1 MGTPFTRVNDKGNDK
16 GNDNTDINKL
26 IVKQDISKIS
36 SKSTRKLNVL
46 IYKLEDTISELNEAT
61 IAETH
66 MHDDEI
72 EYNQMFIELLKHEI
86 NRIFEKI
93 CKLFDNPIKNKHTII
108 CIFETLKTR
117 DLQYG
122 PMKVK
127 LYDMERSEEKTS
139 HIQHF
144 DRFVDGYYRFMN
156 EVVIPRKREYIASII
171 NTLQTETILV
181 DDNICDILSF
191 LKKPDMITKH
201 SVDTMVYQL

>member
-1 MGTPFTRVNDKGNDK
+1 MVTPFTRVNDKGNDK

>member
-1 MGTPFTRVNDKGNDK
+1 MGTPLTRLNGK
-16 GNDNTDINKL
+16 TEITKL
-26 IVKQDISKIS
+26 IVNQDISKIS
-36 SKSTRKLNVL
+36 TKSTRKINVL
-46 IYKLEDTISELNEAT
+46 IHKLEDTISELNEAT

-86 NRIFEKI
+86 NRIFETI
-93 CKLFDNPIKNKHTII
+93 CKLFNNPMKNKHTIL
-108 CIFETLKTR
+108 CIFEILKTR

-127 LYDMERSEEKTS
+127 LYDTECSEEKSS

-144 DRFVDGYYRFMN
+144 DRFVDGYYKFMN
-156 EVVIPRKREYIASII
+156 EFVIPRKRDYIASII
-171 NTLQTETILV
+171 NILQTETILV

-191 LKKPDMITKH
+191 LNKHDMITKH
-201 SVDTMVYQL
+201 SIDTMVYQF

>member
-1 MGTPFTRVNDKGNDK
+1 MVTPFTRVNDKGNDK

-36 SKSTRKLNVL
+36 TKSTRKINVL

>member
-1 MGTPFTRVNDKGNDK
+1 MGTPFTRVNGK
-16 GNDNTDINKL
+16 GNDNVDITKL

-36 SKSTRKLNVL
+36 TKSTTKINLL

-86 NRIFEKI
+86 NRIFETM
-93 CKLFDNPIKNKHTII
+93 CKLFKNPIKNKHTIL
-108 CIFETLKTR
+108 CVFEILKTR

-127 LYDMERSEEKTS
+127 LYDRECSEEKSS

-156 EVVIPRKREYIASII
+156 EVVIPRKLEYIASII
-171 NTLQTETILV
+171 DTLQTETILV
-181 DDNICDILSF
+181 DDNICEILSF
-191 LKKPDMITKH
+191 LNKHDMITRH
-201 SVDTMVYQL
+201 SVDTMVYQF

>member
-1 MGTPFTRVNDKGNDK
+1 MVTPFTRVNDK

-36 SKSTRKLNVL
+36 TKSTRKINVL

-201 SVDTMVYQL
+201 SVDTMVYKF

>member
-1 MGTPFTRVNDKGNDK
+1 MGTPFTRLNGK
-16 GNDNTDINKL
+16 GNDNTDITKL
-26 IVKQDISKIS
+26 IVNQDISKIS
-36 SKSTRKLNVL
+36 TKSTRKINVL
-46 IYKLEDTISELNEAT
+46 IHKLEDTISELNEAT

-86 NRIFEKI
+86 NRIFETI
-93 CKLFDNPIKNKHTII
+93 CKLFNNPIKNKHAIL
-108 CIFETLKTR
+108 CIFEILKTR
-117 DLQYG
+117 DLQYE

-127 LYDMERSEEKTS
+127 LYDTECNEEKSS

-171 NTLQTETILV
+171 NILQTETNLV

-191 LKKPDMITKH
+191 LNKHEMITRH
-201 SVDTMVYQL
+201 SVDTMVYQF

>member
-1 MGTPFTRVNDKGNDK
+1 MVTPFTRVNDKGNDK

-201 SVDTMVYQL
+201 SVDTMVYQF

>member
-1 MGTPFTRVNDKGNDK
+1 MVTPFTRVNDKGNDK

-86 NRIFEKI
+86 NRIFETI

-201 SVDTMVYQL
+201 SVDTMVYQF

>member
-1 MGTPFTRVNDKGNDK
+1 MVTPFTRVNDK

-139 HIQHF
+139 HIKHF

>member
-1 MGTPFTRVNDKGNDK
+1 MVTPFTRVNDK

-86 NRIFEKI
+86 NRIFEKM

>member
-1 MGTPFTRVNDKGNDK
+1 
-16 GNDNTDINKL
+16 
-26 IVKQDISKIS
+26 
-36 SKSTRKLNVL
+36 
-46 IYKLEDTISELNEAT
+46 
-61 IAETH
+61 
-66 MHDDEI
+66 
-72 EYNQMFIELLKHEI
+72 
-86 NRIFEKI
+86 
-93 CKLFDNPIKNKHTII
+93 
-108 CIFETLKTR
+108 
-117 DLQYG
+117 
-122 PMKVK
+122 MKVK

-201 SVDTMVYQL
+201 SVDTMVYQF

>member
-1 MGTPFTRVNDKGNDK
+1 MVTPFTRVNDK

-36 SKSTRKLNVL
+36 TKSTRKINVL

>member
-1 MGTPFTRVNDKGNDK
+1 MGTPFTRVNGNI
-16 GNDNTDINKL
+16 DINKL
-26 IVKQDISKIS
+26 IVNQDISKIS
-36 SKSTRKLNVL
+36 TKSTRKINVL
-46 IYKLEDTISELNEAT
+46 IHKLEDTISELNEAT

-72 EYNQMFIELLKHEI
+72 EYNQMFIELLKHEV
-86 NRIFEKI
+86 NRIFETM
-93 CKLFDNPIKNKHTII
+93 CKLFNNPIKNKHTILCDI
-108 CIFETLKTR
+108 EILKTR
-117 DLQYG
+117 NLQYG

-127 LYDMERSEEKTS
+127 LYDMECNEEKSS

-191 LKKPDMITKH
+191 LNKHNMITKH
-201 SVDTMVYQL
+201 SIDTMVYQF

>member
-1 MGTPFTRVNDKGNDK
+1 M
-16 GNDNTDINKL
+16 L
-26 IVKQDISKIS
+26 IH
-36 SKSTRKLNVL
+36 
-46 IYKLEDTISELNEAT
+46 KLEDTISELNEAT

-86 NRIFEKI
+86 NRIFETI
-93 CKLFDNPIKNKHTII
+93 CKLFNNPIKNKHTIL
-108 CIFETLKTR
+108 CIFEILKTR

-122 PMKVK
+122 PMKLK
-127 LYDMERSEEKTS
+127 LYDTECSEEKSS

-156 EVVIPRKREYIASII
+156 EVVIPRKREYIASVI
-171 NTLQTETILV
+171 NILQTETILV

-191 LKKPDMITKH
+191 LNKHDMITRH
-201 SVDTMVYQL
+201 SVDTMVYQF

>member
-1 MGTPFTRVNDKGNDK
+1 MGTPFTTLNGK
-16 GNDNTDINKL
+16 TDITKL
-26 IVKQDISKIS
+26 IVNQDISKIS
-36 SKSTRKLNVL
+36 TKSTRKINML
-46 IYKLEDTISELNEAT
+46 IHKLEDTISELNEAI

-86 NRIFEKI
+86 NRIFETI
-93 CKLFDNPIKNKHTII
+93 CKLFNNPIKNKHTIL
-108 CIFETLKTR
+108 CIFEILKTR

-127 LYDMERSEEKTS
+127 LYDTECSEEKTS
-139 HIQHF
+139 HIQNF

-171 NTLQTETILV
+171 NILQTETILV

-191 LKKPDMITKH
+191 LNKHDIITRH
-201 SVDTMVYQL
+201 SVDTMVYQF

>member
-1 MGTPFTRVNDKGNDK
+1 MVTPLTRVNDKGNDK
-16 GNDNTDINKL
+16 DNIDITKL

-36 SKSTRKLNVL
+36 TKSTRKINVL
-46 IYKLEDTISELNEAT
+46 IHKLEDTISELNEAT
-61 IAETH
+61 IAGTRL
-66 MHDDEI
+66 HDDEI

-201 SVDTMVYQL
+201 SVDTMVYQF

>member
-1 MGTPFTRVNDKGNDK
+1 MVTPFTRVNDK

>member
-1 MGTPFTRVNDKGNDK
+1 MVTPFTRVNDKGNDK

-108 CIFETLKTR
+108 CIF
-117 DLQYG
+117 
-122 PMKVK
+122 
-127 LYDMERSEEKTS
+127 
-139 HIQHF
+139 
-144 DRFVDGYYRFMN
+144 
-156 EVVIPRKREYIASII
+156 
-171 NTLQTETILV
+171 
-181 DDNICDILSF
+181 
-191 LKKPDMITKH
+191 
-201 SVDTMVYQL
+201 